1 MKFSELP
8 VIKMI
13 NPEGHRWV
21 IGFGLA
27 TIIFFLIGW
36 SWLWVPTLVLMLFCG
51 SFFRDPERFPPLKE
65 GSVVSPA
72 DGRVLSVM
80 EVDGPELAG
89 IEKSTKVS
97 IFMSVFNVH
106 VNRSPAAGRVLD
118 THYKAGK
125 FFSANLDKAAE
136 ENERNLVVIEDD
148 QQRRIAFIQIAGLI
162 ARRIVCFVKPD
173 DRLEKGERFGLIRFG
188 SRVDLYLPTNTEI
201 DISVGQHVKAGETII
216 GYLPIVD

>member
-1 MKFSELP
+1 MKFSSLP
-8 VIKMI
+8 IMDRI
-13 NPEGHRWV
+13 HPEGHRWV

-27 TIIFFLIGW
+27 TIIFFLLGW
-36 SWLWVPTLVLMLFCG
+36 GWLWKLTLILAIFCG
-51 SFFRDPERFPPLKE
+51 SFFRDPERFAPLKE

-72 DGRVLSVM
+72 EGRVLSVT

-89 IEKSTKVS
+89 IKESIKVS

-118 THYKAGK
+118 IHYKAGK

-162 ARRIVCFVKPD
+162 ARRIVCFVEPD

-188 SRVDLYLPTNTEI
+188 SRVDLYLPPDTEI
-201 DISVGQHVKAGETII
+201 DVSVGQHVKAGETII

>member
-8 VIKMI
+8 VVNMI
-13 NPEGHRWV
+13 HPEGHRWV

-36 SWLWVPTLVLMLFCG
+36 SWFWVPTLILTLFCG

-72 DGRVLSVM
+72 DGRVLSVT
-80 EVDGPELAG
+80 EVEGPELAG

-97 IFMSVFNVH
+97 IFMSIFNVH
-106 VNRSPAAGRVLD
+106 VNRFPAAGRVLD
-118 THYKAGK
+118 ICYTPGK
-125 FFSANLDKAAE
+125 FFSANLDKAAA

-148 QQRRIAFIQIAGLI
+148 FKRRIAFMQIAGLI
-162 ARRIVCFVKPD
+162 ARRIVCFVEPD

-188 SRVDLYLPTNTEI
+188 SRLDLYLPTDTEI
-201 DISVGQHVKAGETII
+201 DVSVGQHVKAGETII

>member
-1 MKFSELP
+1 VKFSSLP
-8 VIKMI
+8 IMDRI
-13 NPEGHRWV
+13 HPEGHRWV

-27 TIIFFLIGW
+27 TIIFFLLGW
-36 SWLWVPTLVLMLFCG
+36 GWLWKLTLILGIFCG
-51 SFFRDPERFPPLKE
+51 SFFRDPERFAPLKE

-72 DGRVLSVM
+72 DGRVLSVT

-89 IEKSTKVS
+89 IKESIKVS

-118 THYKAGK
+118 IHYKAGK

-148 QQRRIAFIQIAGLI
+148 QQRRIAFTQIAGLI
-162 ARRIVCFVKPD
+162 ARRIVCFVEPG

-188 SRVDLYLPTNTEI
+188 SRVDLYLPTDTEI
-201 DISVGQHVKAGETII
+201 DVAVGQHVKAGESII
-216 GYLPIVD
+216 GYLPIVG

>member
-13 NPEGHRWV
+13 HPEGHRWV

-36 SWLWVPTLVLMLFCG
+36 SWFWVPTLILTVFCG

-72 DGRVLSVM
+72 DGRVLSVT
-80 EVDGPELAG
+80 EVEGPEFSGMESA
-89 IEKSTKVS
+89 TKVS
-97 IFMSVFNVH
+97 IFMSIFNVH

-118 THYKAGK
+118 ICYKPGK

-136 ENERNLVVIEDD
+136 ENERNLVVIEDE
-148 QQRRIAFIQIAGLI
+148 QRRRIAFVQIAGLI
-162 ARRIVCFVKPD
+162 ARRIVCFVEPD
-173 DRLEKGERFGLIRFG
+173 DYLEKGERFGLIRFG
-188 SRVDLYLPTNTEI
+188 SRVDLYLPTDTEI
-201 DISVGQHVKAGETII
+201 DISVSQHVKAGETII
-216 GYLPIVD
+216 GYLPNAD

>member
-8 VIKMI
+8 VIKII

-80 EVDGPELAG
+80 EVYGPELAG

>member
-36 SWLWVPTLVLMLFCG
+36 SWLWVLTLVLMLFCG

>member
-1 MKFSELP
+1 MKFSTLP
-8 VIKMI
+8 IMDKI

-27 TIIFFLIGW
+27 TIIFFLLGW
-36 SWLWVPTLVLMLFCG
+36 GWLWKLTLVLGIFCG
-51 SFFRDPERFPPLKE
+51 SFFRDPERFAPLKE

-72 DGRVLSVM
+72 DGRVLSVT
-80 EVDGPELAG
+80 EVEGPELAG
-89 IEKSTKVS
+89 IKESVKVS

-118 THYKAGK
+118 VHYKAGK

-136 ENERNLVVIEDD
+136 ENERNLVVIEDE

-162 ARRIVCFVKPD
+162 ARRIVCFVEPD
-173 DRLEKGERFGLIRFG
+173 SRLEKGERFGLIRFG
-188 SRVDLYLPTNTEI
+188 SRVDLYLPTDTEI
-201 DISVGQHVKAGETII
+201 DVSVGQHVKAGETII
-216 GYLPIVD
+216 GYLPNVD

>member
-1 MKFSELP
+1 MKFSSLP
-8 VIKMI
+8 IMDRI
-13 NPEGHRWV
+13 HPEGHSWV

-27 TIIFFLIGW
+27 TIIFFLLGW
-36 SWLWVPTLVLMLFCG
+36 GWFWKLTLILAVFCG
-51 SFFRDPERFPPLKE
+51 SFFRDPERFAPLKE

-72 DGRVLSVM
+72 DGRVLSVT

-89 IEKSTKVS
+89 MKESIKIS

-106 VNRSPAAGRVLD
+106 VNRSPATGRVLD
-118 THYKAGK
+118 IHYKAGK
-125 FFSANLDKAAE
+125 FFSANLDKAAD

-162 ARRIVCFVKPD
+162 ARRIVCFVEPD

-188 SRVDLYLPTNTEI
+188 SRVDLYLPTDTEI
-201 DISVGQHVKAGETII
+201 DVSVGQHVKAGESII

>member
-1 MKFSELP
+1 MKFSSLP
-8 VIKMI
+8 IMDRI
-13 NPEGHRWV
+13 HPEGHRWV

-27 TIIFFLIGW
+27 TIIFFLLGW
-36 SWLWVPTLVLMLFCG
+36 GWFWKLTLILAIFCG
-51 SFFRDPERFPPLKE
+51 SFFRDPERFAPLKE

-72 DGRVLSVM
+72 DGRVLSVT
-80 EVDGPELAG
+80 EVAGPELAG
-89 IEKSTKVS
+89 IKESIKVS

-118 THYKAGK
+118 IHYKAGK

-162 ARRIVCFVKPD
+162 ARRIVCFVEPD

-188 SRVDLYLPTNTEI
+188 SRVDLYLPPDTEI
-201 DISVGQHVKAGETII
+201 DVSVGQHVKAGETII

>member
-1 MKFSELP
+1 MNFSSLP
-8 VIKMI
+8 IMNRI
-13 NPEGHRWV
+13 HPEGHRWV

-27 TIIFFLIGW
+27 TIIFFLLGW
-36 SWLWVPTLVLMLFCG
+36 GWLWKLTLVLAIFCG

-80 EVDGPELAG
+80 EVKGPELAG
-89 IEKSTKVS
+89 MAESTKVS
-97 IFMSVFNVH
+97 IFMSIFNVH

-118 THYKAGK
+118 IHYTPGK

-136 ENERNLVVIEDD
+136 ENERNLVVIEDEHK
-148 QQRRIAFIQIAGLI
+148 RRIAFIQIAGLI
-162 ARRIVCFVKPD
+162 ARRIVCFVGPD
-173 DRLEKGERFGLIRFG
+173 DTLGKGERFGLIRFG

-201 DISVGQHVKAGETII
+201 DISVGQHVKGGETII
-216 GYLPIVD
+216 GYLPKVD

>member
-1 MKFSELP
+1 MKFSSLP
-8 VIKMI
+8 IMNRI
-13 NPEGHRWV
+13 HPEGHRWV

-27 TIIFFLIGW
+27 TIIFFLLGW
-36 SWLWVPTLVLMLFCG
+36 GWLWKLTLILGVFCG
-51 SFFRDPERFPPLKE
+51 SFFRDPERFAPLKE

-72 DGRVLSVM
+72 DGRVLSVT

-89 IEKSTKVS
+89 IKESVKVS

-106 VNRSPAAGRVLD
+106 VNRSPAAGRVVD
-118 THYKAGK
+118 IHYKAGK

-162 ARRIVCFVKPD
+162 ARRIVCFVEPD

-188 SRVDLYLPTNTEI
+188 SRVDLYLPTDTEI
-201 DISVGQHVKAGETII
+201 DVSVGQHVKAGETII
-216 GYLPIVD
+216 GYLPNVG

>member
-1 MKFSELP
+1 VKFSELP
-8 VIKMI
+8 VINMI

-36 SWLWVPTLVLMLFCG
+36 SWLWVPTLALMLFCG

-72 DGRVLSVM
+72 DGRVLSVT
-80 EVDGPELAG
+80 EVEGPELAG

-97 IFMSVFNVH
+97 IFMSIFNVH
-106 VNRSPAAGRVLD
+106 VNRSPVAGRVLD
-118 THYKAGK
+118 IHYKAGK

-136 ENERNLVVIEDD
+136 ENERNLVVLEDD
-148 QQRRIAFIQIAGLI
+148 YQRRIAFVQIAGLI
-162 ARRIVCFVKPD
+162 ARRIVCFVKSD

-188 SRVDLYLPTNTEI
+188 SRVDLYLPTETEI
-201 DISVGQHVKAGETII
+201 DVAVGQHIKGGETII

>member
-8 VIKMI
+8 VINMI

-36 SWLWVPTLVLMLFCG
+36 SWLWVLTLVLMLFCG